1 MDLIL
6 RVTGTD
12 PKLSPLTHEEV
23 DNNFLEVSA
32 SIAEVSD
39 NMIVTASLSAD
50 VLQFEKGDGSTFDI
64 DFRDFVIEPETGS
77 LYLASSFDSSTQV
90 LSFRKGNAT
99 YDDIDLSLFV
109 TQTESGSLLYSASLD
124 LSTNVFTFYRHD
136 GDYTIDIST
145 LTGLTLRDVKA
156 SGSFTGSFEGVGSG
170 SFSGSFEGSS
180 TGLFQGVFS
189 GSASGSFEGDGS
201 GLTGV
206 SLDHTV
212 GSGLGIENFLFDG
225 GSDQIV
231 TLDTGSTHFTE
242 GVREKLSAVDTAG
255 ASGISLSY
263 NQSTGEFSG
272 SVVNASVTIG
282 NSSVDLGDTLSTI
295 DGVQLTDVSATGSFT
310 GSFEGDFILSKNVSN
325 GSGIEAF
332 QFDGQIDQIVTLDT
346 GSSHFTEGVR
356 EKINVTDTSGASGVD
371 LTYNEA
377 TGNIQATL
385 ANSTVTFGNTSIDL
399 GDSKGT
405 IDGLQ
410 LTNVNATG
418 SFSGSFEGDFILSKN
433 VSDGLGIE
441 TFQFDGQ
448 ADQIVTLAT
457 GSTHFVQG
465 ARKVVNVTDTTGASG
480 VDLTYN
486 SATGNLQAAL
496 VNSNVTFGNTS
507 VDLGSSSTVID
518 GLQLTDVNATGSFSG
533 SFQGDFILSKNVSN
547 GLGLESFSFDGQA
560 NEIVT
565 LDTGSTHFTE
575 GVREKINV
583 TDTTGASG
591 INLTYDQATGNLQA
605 ALVNSNV
612 TFGNTTVDLGGS
624 SNVIDGLQL
633 TDVDATGSFSG
644 SFEGDFI
651 LSKNISNGLGLEG
664 FSFDGQANETVNL
677 ATGSAHFLGGV
688 KKKLNTEGV
697 HSGSV
702 QVDHDSTTNFVANEH
717 IDHTS
722 VDITAG
728 LGLSGGGDIST
739 TRTLTLDTGSTHFND
754 GVKDKLNSEGVISG
768 SVSGQVDHDL
778 TTNFVANEHIDHTSV
793 NITAGDGLSGGGD
806 ISTTRT
812 LTLDTGSAHFNGGV
826 KKKLNAEGVISGS
839 VTITS
844 TSQGTLT
851 YSVNGVSTNVDLG
864 VEATDNVKFGSAI
877 IGGSTLDA
885 SAALQVDSTTKGFL
899 PPRMTA
905 TQRAAITSPASGSI
919 VYQTDGSYTV
929 ESWFGNSTVDLSGI
943 WYYDGAEWKGPLTV

>member
-23 DNNFLEVSA
+23 DNNFLEVSS
-32 SIAEVSD
+32 SIATVANNSL
-39 NMIVTASLSAD
+39 VTASLSAD
-50 VLQFEKGDGSTFDI
+50 VLQFERGDGSTFDI

-124 LSTNVFTFYRHD
+124 LSTNVFTFHRHD
-136 GDYTIDIST
+136 GDYTIDISN
-145 LTGLTLRDVKA
+145 LSGLTLEQ
-156 SGSFTGSFEGVGSG
+156 TQGSG
-170 SFSGSFEGSS
+170 SF
-180 TGLFQGVFS
+180 
-189 GSASGSFEGDGS
+189 SGSFEGDGS

-325 GSGIEAF
+325 GLGIEAF
-332 QFDGQIDQIVTLDT
+332 QFDGQADKIVT
-346 GSSHFTEGVR
+346 
-356 EKINVTDTSGASGVD
+356 
-371 LTYNEA
+371 
-377 TGNIQATL
+377 
-385 ANSTVTFGNTSIDL
+385 
-399 GDSKGT
+399 
-405 IDGLQ
+405 
-410 LTNVNATG
+410 
-418 SFSGSFEGDFILSKN
+418 
-433 VSDGLGIE
+433 
-441 TFQFDGQ
+441 
-448 ADQIVTLAT
+448 
-457 GSTHFVQG
+457 
-465 ARKVVNVTDTTGASG
+465 
-480 VDLTYN
+480 
-486 SATGNLQAAL
+486 
-496 VNSNVTFGNTS
+496 
-507 VDLGSSSTVID
+507 
-518 GLQLTDVNATGSFSG
+518 
-533 SFQGDFILSKNVSN
+533 
-547 GLGLESFSFDGQA
+547 
-560 NEIVT
+560 
-565 LDTGSTHFTE
+565 
-575 GVREKINV
+575 
-583 TDTTGASG
+583 
-591 INLTYDQATGNLQA
+591 
-605 ALVNSNV
+605 
-612 TFGNTTVDLGGS
+612 
-624 SNVIDGLQL
+624 
-633 TDVDATGSFSG
+633 
-644 SFEGDFI
+644 
-651 LSKNISNGLGLEG
+651 
-664 FSFDGQANETVNL
+664 L

-778 TTNFVANEHIDHTSV
+778 TVNFVANEHIDHTSV

-826 KKKLNAEGVISGS
+826 KKKLNAENVISGS

-905 TQRAAITSPASGSI
+905 TQRAAISNPATGSI
-919 VYQTDGSYTV
+919 VYQTDGSYIV

>member
-6 RVTGTD
+6 RVTGTA
-12 PKLSPLTHEEV
+12 PKLSPLTHDEV
-23 DNNFLEVSA
+23 DNNFLQVSA
-32 SIAEVSD
+32 SIAEVAD
-39 NMIVTASLSAD
+39 NTIVTASLSAD

-77 LYLASSFDSSTQV
+77 LYLASSFDSLTQV

-206 SLDHTV
+206 GLDHTV
-212 GSGLGIENFLFDG
+212 ASGLGIENFLFDG

-242 GVREKLSAVDTAG
+242 GVREKVSAADTAG

-332 QFDGQIDQIVTLDT
+332 QFDGLIDQIVTLDT

-356 EKINVTDTSGASGVD
+356 EKINVTDTSGASGVE
-371 LTYNEA
+371 LTYDEA

-385 ANSTVTFGNTSIDL
+385 VNSTVTFGNTSIDL
-399 GDSKGT
+399 GDS
-405 IDGLQ
+405 
-410 LTNVNATG
+410 
-418 SFSGSFEGDFILSKN
+418 
-433 VSDGLGIE
+433 
-441 TFQFDGQ
+441 
-448 ADQIVTLAT
+448 
-457 GSTHFVQG
+457 
-465 ARKVVNVTDTTGASG
+465 
-480 VDLTYN
+480 
-486 SATGNLQAAL
+486 
-496 VNSNVTFGNTS
+496 
-507 VDLGSSSTVID
+507 
-518 GLQLTDVNATGSFSG
+518 
-533 SFQGDFILSKNVSN
+533 
-547 GLGLESFSFDGQA
+547 
-560 NEIVT
+560 
-565 LDTGSTHFTE
+565 
-575 GVREKINV
+575 
-583 TDTTGASG
+583 
-591 INLTYDQATGNLQA
+591 
-605 ALVNSNV
+605 
-612 TFGNTTVDLGGS
+612 

-633 TDVDATGSFSG
+633 TATNATGSFSG

-651 LSKNISNGLGLEG
+651 LSKNISNGLGLES
-664 FSFDGQANETVNL
+664 FSFDGQADKIVTL
-677 ATGSAHFLGGV
+677 ATGSAHFLEGV

-702 QVDHDSTTNFVANEH
+702 QVDHDATTNFVANEH
-717 IDHTS
+717 INHTS

-754 GVKDKLNSEGVISG
+754 GVKDKLNSEQIISG

-778 TTNFVANEHIDHTSV
+778 TVNFVANEHIDHTSV
-793 NITAGDGLSGGGD
+793 DITAGDGLSGGGD

-885 SAALQVDSTTKGFL
+885 SAVLQVDSTTKGFL

-905 TQRAAITSPASGSI
+905 TQRAAISSPATGSI

-943 WYYDGAEWKGPLTV
+943 WYYDGVEWKGPLTV

>member
-6 RVTGTD
+6 RVTGTA

-23 DNNFLEVSA
+23 DNNFLQVSA
-32 SIAEVSD
+32 SIAEVAD
-39 NMIVTASLSAD
+39 NTIVTASLSAD

-206 SLDHTV
+206 GLDHTIAA
-212 GSGLGIENFLFDG
+212 GDGIENFVFDG

-231 TLDTGSTHFTE
+231 SLDTGSTHFTE
-242 GVREKLSAVDTAG
+242 GVREKVSAADTAG

-332 QFDGQIDQIVTLDT
+332 QFDGLIDQIVTLDT

-356 EKINVTDTSGASGVD
+356 EKINVTDTSGASGVE
-371 LTYNEA
+371 LTYDEA

-385 ANSTVTFGNTSIDL
+385 VNSTVTFGNTSIDL
-399 GDSKGT
+399 GDS
-405 IDGLQ
+405 
-410 LTNVNATG
+410 
-418 SFSGSFEGDFILSKN
+418 
-433 VSDGLGIE
+433 
-441 TFQFDGQ
+441 
-448 ADQIVTLAT
+448 
-457 GSTHFVQG
+457 
-465 ARKVVNVTDTTGASG
+465 
-480 VDLTYN
+480 
-486 SATGNLQAAL
+486 
-496 VNSNVTFGNTS
+496 
-507 VDLGSSSTVID
+507 
-518 GLQLTDVNATGSFSG
+518 
-533 SFQGDFILSKNVSN
+533 
-547 GLGLESFSFDGQA
+547 
-560 NEIVT
+560 
-565 LDTGSTHFTE
+565 
-575 GVREKINV
+575 
-583 TDTTGASG
+583 
-591 INLTYDQATGNLQA
+591 
-605 ALVNSNV
+605 
-612 TFGNTTVDLGGS
+612 

-633 TDVDATGSFSG
+633 TATNATGSFSG

-651 LSKNISNGLGLEG
+651 LSKNISNGLGLES
-664 FSFDGQANETVNL
+664 FSFDGQADKIVTL
-677 ATGSAHFLGGV
+677 ATGSAHFLEGV

-702 QVDHDSTTNFVANEH
+702 QVDHDATTNFVANEH
-717 IDHTS
+717 INHTS

-754 GVKDKLNSEGVISG
+754 GVKDKLNSEQIISG

-778 TTNFVANEHIDHTSV
+778 TVNFVANEHIDHTSV
-793 NITAGDGLSGGGD
+793 DITAGDGLSGGGD

-885 SAALQVDSTTKGFL
+885 SAVLQVDSTTKGFL

-905 TQRAAITSPASGSI
+905 TQRAAISSPATGSI

-943 WYYDGAEWKGPLTV
+943 WYYDGVEWKGPLTV

>member
-6 RVTGTD
+6 RVTGTA
-12 PKLSPLTHEEV
+12 PKLSPLTHDEV
-23 DNNFLEVSA
+23 DNNFLQVSA
-32 SIAEVSD
+32 SVADVAD
-39 NMIVTASLSAD
+39 NTIVTASLSAD

-77 LYLASSFDSSTQV
+77 LYLASSFDSLTQV

-206 SLDHTV
+206 GLDHTV
-212 GSGLGIENFLFDG
+212 ASGLGIENFLFDG

-242 GVREKLSAVDTAG
+242 GVREKVSAADTAG

-295 DGVQLTDVSATGSFT
+295 DGVQLTDVTATGSFT

-332 QFDGQIDQIVTLDT
+332 QFDGLIDQIVTLDT

-356 EKINVTDTSGASGVD
+356 EKINVTDTSGASGVE
-371 LTYNEA
+371 LTYDEA

-385 ANSTVTFGNTSIDL
+385 VNSTVTFGNTSIDL
-399 GDSKGT
+399 GDS
-405 IDGLQ
+405 
-410 LTNVNATG
+410 
-418 SFSGSFEGDFILSKN
+418 
-433 VSDGLGIE
+433 
-441 TFQFDGQ
+441 
-448 ADQIVTLAT
+448 
-457 GSTHFVQG
+457 
-465 ARKVVNVTDTTGASG
+465 
-480 VDLTYN
+480 
-486 SATGNLQAAL
+486 
-496 VNSNVTFGNTS
+496 
-507 VDLGSSSTVID
+507 
-518 GLQLTDVNATGSFSG
+518 
-533 SFQGDFILSKNVSN
+533 
-547 GLGLESFSFDGQA
+547 
-560 NEIVT
+560 
-565 LDTGSTHFTE
+565 
-575 GVREKINV
+575 
-583 TDTTGASG
+583 
-591 INLTYDQATGNLQA
+591 
-605 ALVNSNV
+605 
-612 TFGNTTVDLGGS
+612 

-633 TDVDATGSFSG
+633 TATNATGSFSG

-651 LSKNISNGLGLEG
+651 LSKNISNGLGLES
-664 FSFDGQANETVNL
+664 FSFDGQADKIVTL
-677 ATGSAHFLGGV
+677 ATGSAHFLEGV

-702 QVDHDSTTNFVANEH
+702 QVDHDATTNFVANEH
-717 IDHTS
+717 INHTS

-754 GVKDKLNSEGVISG
+754 GVKDKLNSEQIISG

-778 TTNFVANEHIDHTSV
+778 TVNFVANEHIDHTSV
-793 NITAGDGLSGGGD
+793 DITAGDGLSGGGD

-885 SAALQVDSTTKGFL
+885 SAVLQVDSTTKGFL

-905 TQRAAITSPASGSI
+905 TQRAAISSPATGSI